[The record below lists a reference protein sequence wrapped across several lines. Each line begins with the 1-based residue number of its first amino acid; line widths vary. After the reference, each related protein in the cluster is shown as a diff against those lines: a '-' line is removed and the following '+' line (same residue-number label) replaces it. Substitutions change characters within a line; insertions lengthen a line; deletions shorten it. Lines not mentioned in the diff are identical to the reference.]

1 VEGKL
6 LEHVRT
12 KTLMKTEHERTM
24 IDMKNVI
31 KLNARISKTKSGY
44 CITLFINEGLL
55 KAAMNNEGA
64 AL

>member
-1 VEGKL
+1 
-6 LEHVRT
+6 
-12 KTLMKTEHERTM
+12 MKTEHERTM